1 MHPIPVDVF
10 RNNARSAAWCWE
22 LSGSMYLWHFSP
34 RYRYA

>member
-10 RNNARSAAWCWE
+10 RNNARSPAWCWE